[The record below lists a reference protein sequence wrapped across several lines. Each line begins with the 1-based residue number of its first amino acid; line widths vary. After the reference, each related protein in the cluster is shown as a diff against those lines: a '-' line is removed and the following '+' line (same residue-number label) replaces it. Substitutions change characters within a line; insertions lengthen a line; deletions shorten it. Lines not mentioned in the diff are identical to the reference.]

1 MINLSG
7 DMFLWV
13 KAFHIISVIAW
24 LAGLLY
30 LPRLFVYHCDA
41 EIDSELSEKLKLME
55 RRLMKIIM
63 RPARILALLFG
74 GILLLNLNNEDWT
87 EIWLIFK
94 LVFVVCLFLIHDFF
108 EHWRRSFELDAN
120 IHSQRFYRIINEI
133 PTCLFIVIVILAV
146 IKPG

>member
-7 DMFLWV
+7 EIILWV

-41 EIDSELSEKLKLME
+41 ERGSEFSEKLKVME

-63 RPARILALLFG
+63 RPARISSLLFG
-74 GILLLNLNNEDWT
+74 GALLLDLNNEDWT
-87 EIWLIFK
+87 EAWLIFK
-94 LVFVVCLFLIHDFF
+94 LVFVACLFLIHD
-108 EHWRRSFELDAN
+108 L
-120 IHSQRFYRIINEI
+120 
-133 PTCLFIVIVILAV
+133 T
-146 IKPG
+146 